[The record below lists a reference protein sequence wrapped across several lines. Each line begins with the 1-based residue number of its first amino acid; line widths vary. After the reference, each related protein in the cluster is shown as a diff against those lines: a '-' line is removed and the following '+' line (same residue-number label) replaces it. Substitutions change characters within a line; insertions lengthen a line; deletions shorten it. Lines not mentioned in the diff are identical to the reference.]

1 MARATRKST
10 VVALREPNRAAVPE
24 VTPRSNPRE
33 MEHLGP
39 IQRDKTLS
47 EHAYDRI
54 RRALMTGVLQPDQKV
69 TVRAIAGALDISITP
84 ARDALTCLIN
94 EGALEAVGM
103 KTVIVPPLTLAV
115 LDEITAIRLSLE
127 GLAAER
133 AAVHFTRAEV
143 DALEA
148 IQTQLVAAMDKQ
160 NFAGVLEHNE
170 AFHFSVYRKSDLPRL
185 VSIIESMWLR
195 IGPSLNLLY
204 PTFAIERHGVSN
216 HKTLLKAL
224 RQKDG
229 AAARAAFEK
238 DIRDGYQRLKIAVV
252 AMEHA
257 ASEGGRRPPSVL
269 AARD

>member
-10 VVALREPNRAAVPE
+10 VVALQEPEAAATALASRASA
-24 VTPRSNPRE
+24 RQR
-33 MEHLGP
+33 EHLGP
-39 IQRDKTLS
+39 IERNKTLS

-54 RRALMTGVLQPDQKV
+54 RRALMTGVLKPDHKV
-69 TVRAIAGALDISITP
+69 TVRAIASALDISITP
-84 ARDALTCLIN
+84 ARDALTRLIN

-133 AAVHFTRAEV
+133 AAPQFSRGDVET
-143 DALEA
+143 LEA
-148 IQTQLVAAMDKQ
+148 VQARLVEAMDEQ
-160 NFAGVLEHNE
+160 DYTAVLEHNE
-170 AFHFSVYRKSDLPRL
+170 AFHFTVYGKCELPRL
-185 VSIIESMWLR
+185 VSIIESQWLR

-216 HKTLLKAL
+216 HKSVLKAL

-229 AAARAAFEK
+229 TAARAAFEK
-238 DIRDGYQRLKIAVV
+238 DIRDGYVRLKDA
-252 AMEHA
+252 
-257 ASEGGRRPPSVL
+257 VL
-269 AARD
+269 AAEQTGAQATRHSLTL

>member
-1 MARATRKST
+1 
-10 VVALREPNRAAVPE
+10 
-24 VTPRSNPRE
+24 

-54 RRALMTGVLQPDQKV
+54 RRALMTGVLKPDQKV
-69 TVRAIAGALDISITP
+69 TVRAIASALDISITP

-115 LDEITAIRLSLE
+115 LDEITALRLSLE

-133 AAVHFTRAEV
+133 AAANFTRPDV
-143 DALEA
+143 DALES
-148 IQTQLVAAMDKQ
+148 IQALLVGAMDAQ
-160 NFAGVLEHNE
+160 NYTGVLGHNE
-170 AFHFSVYRKSDLPRL
+170 AFHFGVYRKSGLPRL
-185 VSIIESMWLR
+185 VSIIESLWLR

-204 PTFAIERHGVSN
+204 PTFAIERQGVSN
-216 HKTLLKAL
+216 HKTVLKAL

-238 DIRDGYQRLKIAVV
+238 DIKDGYQRLKPAVIAL
-252 AMEHA
+252 ER
-257 ASEGGRRPPSVL
+257 SGDEGEKRPPSVL
-269 AARD
+269 S

>member
-10 VVALREPNRAAVPE
+10 VVPLREPGRPARPAEVRRAA
-24 VTPRSNPRE
+24 RGD
-33 MEHLGP
+33 MEQLGP
-39 IQRDKTLS
+39 IQRDRTLS

-54 RRALMTGVLQPDQKV
+54 RQALMTGVLKPNQQV
-69 TVRAIAGALDISITP
+69 TVRAIASALDISITP

-103 KTVIVPPLTLAV
+103 RTVIVPPLTPPV

-127 GLAAER
+127 GLAAEH
-133 AAVHFTRAEV
+133 ADAHFSRAEV
-143 DALEA
+143 DELEA
-148 IQTQLVAAMDKQ
+148 LQGQLIRAMDKQ
-160 NFAGVLEHNE
+160 NYTDVLGHNE
-170 AFHFSVYRKSDLPRL
+170 AFHFAVYRKSELPRL
-185 VSIIESMWLR
+185 VSIIESLWLR

-216 HKTLLKAL
+216 HKAMLKAL

-238 DIRDGYQRLKIAVV
+238 DIRDGYERLKEA
-252 AMEHA
+252 
-257 ASEGGRRPPSVL
+257 VL
-269 AARD
+269 ARNARE

>member
-1 MARATRKST
+1 MRPPARAATSSP
-10 VVALREPNRAAVPE
+10 VRAQVEA
-24 VTPRSNPRE
+24 
-33 MEHLGP
+33 EHLSP

-47 EHAYDRI
+47 DHAYDRI
-54 RRALMTGVLQPDQKV
+54 RQALMTGVLKPEQKV
-69 TVRAIAGALDISITP
+69 TVRAIASALNISITP

-115 LDEITAIRLSLE
+115 LEEITAIRLSLE

-133 AAVHFTRAEV
+133 AAPNFSRAEV

-148 IQTQLVAAMDKQ
+148 TQVQLVAAMDRQ
-160 NFAGVLEHNE
+160 NYTEVLSHNE
-170 AFHFSVYRKSDLPRL
+170 AFHFRIYRKSQFPHL
-185 VSIIESMWLR
+185 VNIIEALWLR

-216 HKTLLKAL
+216 HKAMLKAL

-229 AAARAAFEK
+229 KAARAAFEK
-238 DIRDGYQRLKIAVV
+238 DIADGYQRLKVAVA
-252 AMEHA
+252 AMEQA
-257 ASEGGRRPPSVL
+257 PQSGNNSIF
-269 AARD
+269 

>member
-10 VVALREPNRAAVPE
+10 VVPLREEQPPAPAAPAQRAG
-24 VTPRSNPRE
+24 RE

-54 RRALMTGVLQPDQKV
+54 RQALMTGVLKPDQKV
-69 TVRAIAGALDISITP
+69 TVRAIASALDISITP

-94 EGALEAVGM
+94 EGALEAVGI
-103 KTVIVPPLTLAV
+103 KTVIVPPLTLPV
-115 LDEITAIRLSLE
+115 LDEITAIRLHLE

-133 AAVHFTRAEV
+133 AAENFTRPEV

-148 IQTQLVAAMDKQ
+148 VQTQLVAAMDRQ
-160 NFAGVLEHNE
+160 NYTEVLNHNE
-170 AFHFSVYRKSDLPRL
+170 AFHFGVYRKSALPRL

-216 HKTLLKAL
+216 HKAVLKAL

-229 AAARAAFEK
+229 KAARAAFEK
-238 DIRDGYQRLKIAVV
+238 DIADGYVRLKDAVATLKPAHPSGV
-252 AMEHA
+252 
-257 ASEGGRRPPSVL
+257 RRPGL
-269 AARD
+269 

>member
-10 VVALREPNRAAVPE
+10 VVPLREPPAARAEPAARPA
-24 VTPRSNPRE
+24 RE

-47 EHAYDRI
+47 EHAYERI
-54 RRALMTGVLQPDQKV
+54 RQALMTGVLKPEQKV
-69 TVRAIAGALDISITP
+69 TVRAIASALDISITP

-94 EGALEAVGM
+94 EGALEAVGS

-115 LDEITAIRLSLE
+115 LDEITAIRLNLE

-133 AAVHFTRAEV
+133 AAAHFTRADVEELEV
-143 DALEA
+143 
-148 IQTQLVAAMDKQ
+148 IQTHLVAAMDAQ
-160 NFAGVLEHNE
+160 NFTEVLHHNE
-170 AFHFSVYRKSDLPRL
+170 AFHFGVYRKSQLPRL

-216 HKTLLKAL
+216 HKSVLKAL
-224 RQKDG
+224 RQRDG
-229 AAARAAFEK
+229 KAARAAFEK
-238 DIRDGYQRLKIAVV
+238 DIADGYQRLKDAVQN
-252 AMEHA
+252 MEQTPR
-257 ASEGGRRPPSVL
+257 SDKNTSVL
-269 AARD
+269 S

>member
-10 VVALREPNRAAVPE
+10 VVPLREPPA
-24 VTPRSNPRE
+24 PRVEPATRPGHE

-47 EHAYDRI
+47 EHAYERI
-54 RRALMTGVLQPDQKV
+54 RQALMTGVLKPEQKV

-94 EGALEAVGM
+94 EGALEAVGT

-115 LDEITAIRLSLE
+115 LHEITAIRLSLE
-127 GLAAER
+127 GLAAQHAAPHFSR
-133 AAVHFTRAEV
+133 ADVEE
-143 DALEA
+143 LEA
-148 IQTQLVAAMDKQ
+148 VQARLVAAMDAQ
-160 NFAGVLEHNE
+160 NYTEVLRHNE
-170 AFHFSVYRKSDLPRL
+170 AFHFGVYRKSQLPRL
-185 VSIIESMWLR
+185 VSIIESLWLR

-216 HKTLLKAL
+216 HKSVLKAL

-229 AAARAAFEK
+229 KAARAAFEK
-238 DIRDGYQRLKIAVV
+238 DIADGYERLKVAVQ
-252 AMEHA
+252 AMERAHRSGKN
-257 ASEGGRRPPSVL
+257 ASALP
-269 AARD
+269 

>member
-10 VVALREPNRAAVPE
+10 VVALREPNRSAVPE
-24 VTPRSNPRE
+24 TAARVSPQH

-54 RRALMTGVLQPDQKV
+54 RRALMTGVLKPDQKV

-84 ARDALTCLIN
+84 ARDALTRLIS
-94 EGALEAVGM
+94 EGALEAVGL

-133 AAVHFTRAEV
+133 GAVNFTRAEV
-143 DALEA
+143 DEIEA
-148 IQTQLVAAMDKQ
+148 MQTLLVGAMDKQ
-160 NFAGVLEHNE
+160 NYTSVLEHNE
-170 AFHFSVYRKSDLPRL
+170 AFHFAVYRRSELPRL
-185 VSIIESMWLR
+185 VSMIESLWLR

-216 HKTLLKAL
+216 HKTVLKAL

-229 AAARAAFEK
+229 AAVRAAFEK
-238 DIRDGYQRLKIAVV
+238 DIKDGYQRLKVAVV
-252 AMEHA
+252 ALERA
-257 ASEGGRRPPSVL
+257 GDEGKRPPSL
-269 AARD
+269 LS

>member
-10 VVALREPNRAAVPE
+10 VVALREPGHATVPGAAARP
-24 VTPRSNPRE
+24 NPRHV
-33 MEHLGP
+33 EHLGP

-54 RRALMTGVLQPDQKV
+54 RRALMTGVLKPDQKV
-69 TVRAIAGALDISITP
+69 TVRAIASALDISITP

-115 LDEITAIRLSLE
+115 LDEITAIRLGLE

-133 AAVHFTRAEV
+133 AAANFTRAEV
-143 DALEA
+143 DELES
-148 IQTQLVAAMDKQ
+148 IQTQLVAAMDDQ
-160 NFAGVLEHNE
+160 NYTSVLEHNE
-170 AFHFSVYRKSDLPRL
+170 AFHFAVYRKSELPRL
-185 VSIIESMWLR
+185 VSIIESLWLR

-216 HKTLLKAL
+216 HKTVLKAL
-224 RQKDG
+224 RQKEG
-229 AAARAAFEK
+229 MTARAAFEK
-238 DIRDGYQRLKIAVV
+238 DIKDGYQKLKGAV
-252 AMEHA
+252 ANLER
-257 ASEGGRRPPSVL
+257 SGEGKRQPFVL
-269 AARD
+269 S